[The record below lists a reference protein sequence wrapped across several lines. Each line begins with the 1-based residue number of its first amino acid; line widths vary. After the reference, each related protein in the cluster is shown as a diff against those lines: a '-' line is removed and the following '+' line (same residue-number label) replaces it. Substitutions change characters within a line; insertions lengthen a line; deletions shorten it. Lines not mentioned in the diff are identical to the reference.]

1 MHVDKPWGMRLM
13 TGRFPA
19 APVPYDR
26 VEIDPITQT
35 ARYFDAAG
43 GLLEMMGKHG
53 TNKEVNTPSK
63 SIPRGDGGAPPAEV
77 TDDQNKD
84 YVPD

>member
-1 MHVDKPWGMRLM
+1 MHKGKPWGLRFMSNRLS
-13 TGRFPA
+13 A
-19 APVPYDR
+19 APASYEKVAL
-26 VEIDPITQT
+26 DPVTQT
-35 ARYFDAAG
+35 AQYFDATG
-43 GLLEMMGKHG
+43 RLLEMMGKHG
-53 TNKEVNTPSK
+53 TNKEVNTPSR